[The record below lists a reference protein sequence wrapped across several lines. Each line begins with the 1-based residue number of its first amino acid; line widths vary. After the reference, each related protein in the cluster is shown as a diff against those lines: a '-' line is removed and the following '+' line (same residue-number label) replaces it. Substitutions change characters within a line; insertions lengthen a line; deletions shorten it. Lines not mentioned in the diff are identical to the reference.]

1 MEVAIYIAL
10 IVFAWVVG
18 VHNGWKAREVVAE
31 KMLKQLAGNVEK
43 AVEKAKENLV
53 HITIEKHDEQFY
65 VFQTATN
72 KFLTQADTK
81 EALEKNLLELFPG
94 KRFVMSEENMKEI
107 GFI

>member
-31 KMLKQLAGNVEK
+31 KRLKQLE
-43 AVEKAKENLV
+43 VEKAKETLV
-53 HITIEKHDEQFY
+53 LVTIEKHDNHFY
-65 VFQTATN
+65 VFQKDTN

-81 EALEKNLLELFPG
+81 EALEKNLRELFPG
-94 KRFVMSEENMKEI
+94 KRFVMTEENMKEI

>member
-18 VHNGWKAREVVAE
+18 VRNGWKAREVVAE
-31 KMLKQLAGNVEK
+31 KRLKQLEA
-43 AVEKAKENLV
+43 EKAKETLV

-65 VFQTATN
+65 VFQKDTN

>member
-18 VHNGWKAREVVAE
+18 VHNGWKAREAVAK
-31 KMLKQLAGNVEK
+31 KMLKRLAGNVEK
-43 AVEKAKENLV
+43 VVEIV
-53 HITIEKHDEQFY
+53 HITIEKHDNHFY
-65 VFQTATN
+65 VFQKDTN

-81 EALEKNLLELFPG
+81 EALEKNLFELFPG
-94 KRFVMSEENMKEI
+94 KRFAMSEENMREI

>member
-18 VHNGWKAREVVAE
+18 VHDGWKVREAVAE

-43 AVEKAKENLV
+43 VVEIV
-53 HITIEKHDEQFY
+53 HITIEKHDNHFY
-65 VFQTATN
+65 VFQKDTN

-81 EALEKNLLELFPG
+81 EALEKNLFELFPG
-94 KRFVMSEENMKEI
+94 KRFAMSEENMREI

>member
-18 VHNGWKAREVVAE
+18 VHNGWKAREAVAK
-31 KMLKQLAGNVEK
+31 KMLKRLAGNVEK
-43 AVEKAKENLV
+43 VVEIV
-53 HITIEKHDEQFY
+53 HITIEKHDNHFY
-65 VFQTATN
+65 VFQKDTN

-94 KRFVMSEENMKEI
+94 KRFAMSEENMREI

>member
-18 VHNGWKAREVVAE
+18 VHNGWEAREVVAE
-31 KMLKQLAGNVEK
+31 KRLKQLE
-43 AVEKAKENLV
+43 VEKAKETLV
-53 HITIEKHDEQFY
+53 LVTIEKHDNHFY
-65 VFQTATN
+65 VFQKDTN

-81 EALEKNLLELFPG
+81 EALEKNLRELFPG
-94 KRFVMSEENMKEI
+94 KRFVMTEENMKEI